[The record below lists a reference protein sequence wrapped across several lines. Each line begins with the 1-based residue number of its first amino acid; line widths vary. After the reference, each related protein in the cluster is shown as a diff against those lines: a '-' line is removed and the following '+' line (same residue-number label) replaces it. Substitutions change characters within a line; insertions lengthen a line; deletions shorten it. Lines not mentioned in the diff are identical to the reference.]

1 MAMIPPVILH
11 AMTVVT
17 LLVAGSD
24 PGTKVVAAG
33 DPKSDI
39 VISSDVLL
47 ACVVAAVVNGGAVE
61 TSGQDSAFS
70 SVKYDI
76 IMHN

>member
-1 MAMIPPVILH
+1 MATIPPVILQ

-17 LLVAGSD
+17 LLVAGRD
-24 PGTKVVAAG
+24 PGTQVVAAG
-33 DPKSDI
+33 DTKSDI
-39 VISSDVLL
+39 VISSDVLV

-61 TSGQDSAFS
+61 MSGLSQDSAFS

-76 IMHN
+76 I